1 MNHLKIHNC
10 PTCQSEI
17 GGKPVIVP
25 EIDPT
30 YKIAIKKKMWK
41 GLSKEKIFFPY
52 YRCKCGMLT
61 TKTFINEKTLKYLYS
76 YMEEN
81 INKNDNKNND
91 IKTKKSYLAQIQEFL
106 NPSKKK
112 INILE
117 VGADNGNFLKLMIE
131 HNKNINSTIIEPNK
145 LMHKKL
151 KSLTKN
157 VYMDAKQIPRNKK
170 FDLIIAIH
178 VFDHIPNI
186 INFIKK
192 MGKRLN
198 KGGYIYGVVHDE
210 KSLMAKIL
218 GHRWPA
224 YSLQHPHVFNPNSIN
239 DLFKKLKYDKNFI
252 IKTVNFFNLGF
263 LLQHLF
269 VVVFKKKIN
278 FPSFF
283 PVGIK
288 LGNIS
293 FLYKKRI

>member
-1 MNHLKIHNC
+1 MNHLKNHNC

-17 GGKPVIVP
+17 DGNPVIIP
-25 EIDPT
+25 EMDAS
-30 YKIAIKKKMWK
+30 YENSIKKKMWK
-41 GLSKEKIFFPY
+41 GLSKKKIFFPY

-76 YMEEN
+76 DMEEN

-91 IKTKKSYLAQIQEFL
+91 IKTKKSYLAQIQTFL

-117 VGADNGNFLKLMIE
+117 VGGDNGNFLKLMVE
-131 HNKNINSTIIEPNK
+131 QNKNINSTIIEPNK

-151 KSLTKN
+151 KLLTKN
-157 VYMDAKQIPRNKK
+157 VYKDAKQIPRNKK

-186 INFIKK
+186 IDFIKK
-192 MGKRLN
+192 MGSRLK
-198 KGGYIYGVVHDE
+198 KGGYIFGVVHDE

-218 GHRWPA
+218 GYRWPA

-239 DLFKKLKYDKNFI
+239 HLFKKLKYEKNFI
-252 IKTVNFFNLGF
+252 NKTINFFNLGF

-269 VVVFKKKIN
+269 VVIFKIKIN
-278 FPSFF
+278 FPSLFS
-283 PVGIK
+283 VGLK

-293 FLYKKRI
+293 FLYKKRV